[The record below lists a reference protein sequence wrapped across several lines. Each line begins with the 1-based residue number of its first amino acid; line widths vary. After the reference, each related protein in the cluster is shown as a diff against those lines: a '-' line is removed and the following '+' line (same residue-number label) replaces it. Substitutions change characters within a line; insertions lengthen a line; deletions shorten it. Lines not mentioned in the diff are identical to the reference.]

1 MKGAAKTPQGERMLN
16 IMLSGCCGS
25 MGKTVTAFAEGRDD
39 IRIVA
44 GIDREACK
52 NGYPAFVSPFSFNGK
67 ADVIIDFSSP
77 AAVPG
82 LLEYAVESRTPAV
95 IATTGLGEAHIALIY
110 EAAKNIPIFFSAN
123 MSLGINLLCELA
135 KTAARV
141 LGNTYDIE
149 IVETHHAQKTD
160 APSGTALML
169 ADVISSELEHK
180 PRYEYDRHLRR
191 EKRPHDEIGIHSV
204 RGGTAVGEHEIIFAG
219 CNETITLR
227 HCAQSR
233 ELFAAGA
240 VNVAKFIQNKMP
252 GLYGMSDMLKGK
264 DAKK

>member
-1 MKGAAKTPQGERMLN
+1 
-16 IMLSGCCGS
+16 
-25 MGKTVTAFAEGRDD
+25 
-39 IRIVA
+39 
-44 GIDREACK
+44 
-52 NGYPAFVSPFSFNGK
+52 
-67 ADVIIDFSSP
+67 
-77 AAVPG
+77 
-82 LLEYAVESRTPAV
+82 
-95 IATTGLGEAHIALIY
+95 
-110 EAAKNIPIFFSAN
+110 

-149 IVETHHAQKTD
+149 IIETHQAQKAD

-169 ADVISSELEHK
+169 ADVISSELKHK

-219 CNETITLR
+219 CNETITLC

-240 VNVAKFIQNKMP
+240 VNAAKFIQNKMP

>member
-1 MKGAAKTPQGERMLN
+1 MLN

-77 AAVPG
+77 SAVPG
-82 LLEYAVESRTPAV
+82 LLEYAVESKTPAV

-149 IVETHHAQKTD
+149 IIETHHAQKAD
-160 APSGTALML
+160 APSGRLSCSQTLYRRSSNTSRDTNTTA
-169 ADVISSELEHK
+169 I
-180 PRYEYDRHLRR
+180 
-191 EKRPHDEIGIHSV
+191 
-204 RGGTAVGEHEIIFAG
+204 
-219 CNETITLR
+219 
-227 HCAQSR
+227 
-233 ELFAAGA
+233 
-240 VNVAKFIQNKMP
+240 
-252 GLYGMSDMLKGK
+252 
-264 DAKK
+264 

>member
-82 LLEYAVESRTPAV
+82 LLEYAVESKTPAV

-149 IVETHHAQKTD
+149 IIETHHAQKAD

-191 EKRPHDEIGIHSV
+191 EKRPDRKSV
-204 RGGTAVGEHEIIFAG
+204 V
-219 CNETITLR
+219 
-227 HCAQSR
+227 
-233 ELFAAGA
+233 
-240 VNVAKFIQNKMP
+240 
-252 GLYGMSDMLKGK
+252 
-264 DAKK
+264 

>member
-1 MKGAAKTPQGERMLN
+1 MPQEKPMLN

-25 MGKTVTAFAEGRDD
+25 MGRAVTAFADSCDD
-39 IRIVA
+39 IKITA
-44 GIDREACK
+44 GIDREGRECK
-52 NGYPAFVSPFSFNGK
+52 FPTFVSPFSFGGK
-67 ADVIIDFSSP
+67 ADAVIDFSSP

-82 LLEYAVESRTPAV
+82 LLEYAISTKTPTV

-110 EAAKNIPIFFSAN
+110 KAAKEIPIFFSAN
-123 MSLGINLLCELA
+123 MSLGVNLLCELA

-141 LGNTYDIE
+141 LGSTYDIE

-169 ADVISSELEHK
+169 ADTISAELECN
-180 PRYEYDRHLRR
+180 PYYEYDRHLRR
-191 EKRPHDEIGIHSV
+191 EKRPHNEIGIHSI

-219 CNETITLR
+219 YNETIKLS
-227 HCAQSR
+227 HCAQNK

-240 VNVAKFIQNKMP
+240 VNAAKFIQDKSP
-252 GLYGMSDMLKGK
+252 GLYGMSDMINGK
-264 DAKK
+264 DAKM